1 MLLFNLK
8 AFVKKNNLIFLIIIT
23 GFNGFSQ
30 QVLLKSQT
38 KSTSDFGVKRI
49 QINSSQNTAKLSS
62 IEPKANSSFEN
73 SNIESAEKVVI
84 VSKLAPK
91 GVDLNFLPLF
101 GGFDK
106 SESHQID
113 DQIFLSDCD
122 KSFNSRTEA
131 SEFFAKMAW
140 QYLEEGNKNNAINR
154 FNLSYLLNKKNIDVY
169 WGLGVIEYQSGNS
182 SNAVKLLNDGLTLS
196 KEPNHVLI
204 VDLATIYLKM
214 ASENPNSLFEIN
226 KARELLEKALF
237 IQPSYITAYMQLT
250 LVEILENKIDLAWE
264 TFYKGYEL
272 NPKEINPEI
281 LNELL
286 NRKEDPKGFFK
297 K

>member
-8 AFVKKNNLIFLIIIT
+8 AFVKKNNLIFLIILT

-49 QINSSQNTAKLSS
+49 YINSSQNTTKLSS

-73 SNIESAEKVVI
+73 SNIESPEKVVI
-84 VSKLAPK
+84 VSKSAPK

-106 SESHQID
+106 SESHQIE

-122 KSFNSRTEA
+122 KSFNSRAEA

-154 FNLSYLLNKKNIDVY
+154 FNLSYLLNNKNIDVY

-196 KEPNHVLI
+196 KEPNQVLM

-214 ASENPNSLFEIN
+214 ASENPNSLFEIT

-281 LNELL
+281 LKELL

>member
-8 AFVKKNNLIFLIIIT
+8 AFVKKNNFIFLIILT

-38 KSTSDFGVKRI
+38 KSTSDIGIKKI
-49 QINSSQNTAKLSS
+49 YINSTQNTTKLSL
-62 IEPKANSSFEN
+62 IDQKANSSFEN
-73 SNIESAEKVVI
+73 SNFESSDKVVI

-113 DQIFLSDCD
+113 DQMFLSDCD
-122 KSFNSRTEA
+122 KSFNSRNEA
-131 SEFFAKMAW
+131 SDFFAKMAW

-154 FNLSYLLNKKNIDVY
+154 FNLSYLLNNKNLDVF

-182 SNAVKLLNDGLTLS
+182 SNAVKLLNEGLTLS
-196 KEPNHVLI
+196 KEPNHVLM

-214 ASENPNSLFEIN
+214 ASENTNSLFEIT
-226 KARELLEKALF
+226 KARELLEKALK
-237 IQPSYITAYMQLT
+237 IQPSYMTAYMQLT
-250 LVEILENKIDLAWE
+250 LVEILENKIDHAWE

-281 LNELL
+281 LKVLL

>member
-1 MLLFNLK
+1 MLLFNRK
-8 AFVKKNNLIFLIIIT
+8 AFVKKNNFIFLFFLT
-23 GFNGFSQ
+23 GFYGYSQ
-30 QVLLKSQT
+30 QVLLKTQT
-38 KSTSDFGVKRI
+38 KSTSDLSVKRI
-49 QINSSQNTAKLSS
+49 YINSNQNTAKLSS
-62 IEPKANSSFEN
+62 IEPKANRSFEN

-106 SESHQID
+106 SESHQIE

-154 FNLSYLLNKKNIDVY
+154 FNLSYLLNNKNIDVF

-196 KEPNHVLI
+196 KEPNHVLM

-214 ASENPNSLFEIN
+214 ASENPNSLFEIT

>member
-1 MLLFNLK
+1 MNK
-8 AFVKKNNLIFLIIIT
+8 INIIFLIILT

-30 QVLLKSQT
+30 QVVLKSQT
-38 KSTSDFGVKRI
+38 KSASDLGVKKVF
-49 QINSSQNTAKLSS
+49 INSTQNSTKISS
-62 IEPKANSSFEN
+62 IDQKAIGTFEN
-73 SNIESAEKVVI
+73 SNIIDSEKVVI
-84 VSKLAPK
+84 VSKSAPK
-91 GVDLNFLPLF
+91 GVDINFLPLF

-106 SESHQID
+106 SETQQID
-113 DQIFLSDCD
+113 DQLFLSDCD
-122 KSFNSRTEA
+122 KSFKSRTEA

-154 FNLSYLLNKKNIDVY
+154 FNLSYLLNNKNVDVF

-182 SNAVKLLNDGLTLS
+182 SNAVKLLNDGITLS
-196 KEPNHVLI
+196 KEPNHVLM

-214 ASENPNSLFEIN
+214 SSENPNSLFEIT
-226 KARELLEKALF
+226 KARELLEKALK

-250 LVEILENKIDLAWE
+250 LVEILENKIDRAWE
-264 TFYKGYEL
+264 TFYIGYEL

-281 LNELL
+281 LKELL

>member
-8 AFVKKNNLIFLIIIT
+8 AFVKNNNFIFLFFLT
-23 GFNGFSQ
+23 GFYGYSQ
-30 QVLLKSQT
+30 QVLLKTQT
-38 KSTSDFGVKRI
+38 KSTSDFGAKKLY
-49 QINSSQNTAKLSS
+49 INTSQNTTKLSS
-62 IEPKANSSFEN
+62 IESKTNSSFEN
-73 SNIESAEKVVI
+73 SNIESSEKVVI

-154 FNLSYLLNKKNIDVY
+154 FNLSYLLNNKNIDVF

-182 SNAVKLLNDGLTLS
+182 SNAIKLLNDGLTLS
-196 KEPNHVLI
+196 KEPNYVLM

-214 ASENPNSLFEIN
+214 ASENPNSLFEIT
-226 KARELLEKALF
+226 KARELLEKALY
-237 IQPSYITAYMQLT
+237 IQPSYITAFMQLT

-272 NPKEINPEI
+272 NPDEINPEI
-281 LNELL
+281 LKELL
-286 NRKEDPKGFFK
+286 NRKDDPKGFFK

>member
-1 MLLFNLK
+1 MLLFNRK
-8 AFVKKNNLIFLIIIT
+8 AFVKKNNFIFLFFLT
-23 GFNGFSQ
+23 GFYGYSQ
-30 QVLLKSQT
+30 QVLLKTQT
-38 KSTSDFGVKRI
+38 KSTSDLSVKRI
-49 QINSSQNTAKLSS
+49 YINSNQNTAKLSS
-62 IEPKANSSFEN
+62 IEPKANRSFEN

-106 SESHQID
+106 SESHQIE

-154 FNLSYLLNKKNIDVY
+154 FNLSYLLNNKNIDVY

-196 KEPNHVLI
+196 KEPNHVLM

-214 ASENPNSLFEIN
+214 ASENPNSLFEIT

-264 TFYKGYEL
+264 IFYKGYEL